1 MDRAKLKGYGA
12 LLLVFA
18 LGILIGGA
26 GSRALLQRRYKD
38 LFRDRSA
45 VFENRRLGAL
55 ARRLKLDDAQEDR
68 VRDILG
74 KYGKQRRVLSR
85 EIMARCGAPLH
96 AQKAQMDSEV
106 RALLRPDQ
114 QARYDQLIKDSE
126 GHAPPGGPLEPLP

>member
-85 EIMARCGAPLH
+85 EIMTRCGAPLH
-96 AQKAQMDSEV
+96 AQKAQMDGEI

>member
-1 MDRAKLKGYGA
+1 MDRAKLKGYAA
-12 LLLVFA
+12 LLLVFT
-18 LGILIGGA
+18 LGILLGGA
-26 GSRALLQRRYKD
+26 GSRAILQRRYKD

-85 EIMARCGAPLH
+85 EIMARCGAPLQ
-96 AQKAQMDSEV
+96 AEKAQMDSEI
-106 RALLRPDQ
+106 RALLHPDQ

-126 GHAPPGGPLEPLP
+126 RHPPPGGPLEPLP